1 MECTVISI
9 SRALAAGG
17 DEISRS
23 VAEKMGFRFVDD
35 EILARAAHK
44 AGVSP
49 DTIARV
55 EQSPSLVDRI
65 LKHLGSMP
73 AEAGHG
79 AYVPLALGASE
90 TYEALITDVIRE
102 VALAG
107 KIVIHAHG
115 GSIALRDRPGTF
127 RVLITGSP
135 EVRAAR
141 LAHRAGIDSGKA
153 RKDIDKSDRERQDFL
168 QRFYGVQ
175 HELPTHYD
183 LVVNTDR
190 ISAGVASAL
199 IVSTANG

>member
-1 MECTVISI
+1 MECNVISI

-49 DTIARV
+49 DTIAKV

-73 AEAGHG
+73 VEVGHG
-79 AYVPLALGASE
+79 AYVPLVLGTSE
-90 TYEALITDVIRE
+90 SYESLITQVIRE

-107 KIVIHAHG
+107 KVVIHAHG
-115 GSIALRDRPGTF
+115 GSIALRDPPGTF

-141 LAHRAGIDSGKA
+141 LAHRAGMESGKA

-168 QRFYGVQ
+168 DRFYGVQ

-190 ISAGVASAL
+190 IAADAAAAL
-199 IVSTANG
+199 IVSATSP